1 MMLQA
6 LYSAQTL
13 GTSKT
18 DAPRIGNET
27 QYIDRKSEDILKDR
41 STTVII
47 VK

>member
-6 LYSAQTL
+6 LCSAQTL